1 MLVSDSLHD
10 WSRRRGYAPMQ
21 LRLMTRRLK
30 MGARAI
36 GQDGRSACLWT
47 CDTTRDFLRK
57 LSDRQAIQWWIST
70 PTISRPSKAALGG
83 IWFKSSDIK
92 ALIFGVACIGDQ
104 TVAGA
109 TGRRNAAV
117 IE

>member
-36 GQDGRSACLWT
+36 GQDGRSACLWIMT
-47 CDTTRDFLRK
+47 QRETFCVK

-70 PTISRPSKAALGG
+70 STISRPSKATPGG
-83 IWFKSSDIK
+83 IWFK
-92 ALIFGVACIGDQ
+92 
-104 TVAGA
+104 
-109 TGRRNAAV
+109 
-117 IE
+117 